1 MNVGPRIEAAWEDSE
16 MTTHDTEAFQKM
28 WSRHGFRA
36 ELRAAWAISIN
47 IWKIELSY
55 PLSVLWFVVMP
66 FLWFIPMLITGSA
79 VAGGSESIV
88 LNELA
93 GTLDWVTYIAIG
105 TSILGLTISLMWGT
119 GFSLRRE
126 QNAGT
131 LETLMTTPMSR
142 STLVW
147 GSMLHNLQHGGLG
160 VILQLGAAIVF
171 FGVTLD
177 VWGIL
182 PALGIIALAVIGL
195 QGIAFAVTCVV
206 LLAKQGWM
214 IVEFISSGLL
224 LVAPMAYPLS
234 VLPPILQYVA
244 YASPLT
250 WSTEAF
256 RGFLMNGLAYQ
267 GVVQAVFA
275 LIILDAIFFAFGA
288 LMFRYTERYVRSK
301 GALEQF

>member
-1 MNVGPRIEAAWEDSE
+1 
-16 MTTHDTEAFQKM
+16 MTQQESEAFQRM
-28 WSRHGFRA
+28 WTRRGLRSEF
-36 ELRAAWAISIN
+36 RAAWAISTN

-55 PLSVLWFVVMP
+55 PLSVLWFIVMP

-79 VAGGSESIV
+79 VTGGSESIV
-88 LNELA
+88 LNDLA

-105 TSILGLTISLMWGT
+105 TSVIGLTISLMWGT

-131 LETLMTTPMSR
+131 LETLMTTPMDR

-171 FGVTLD
+171 FGVTINM
-177 VWGIL
+177 WGIF
-182 PALGIIALAVIGL
+182 PALGIIALAIIGL
-195 QGIAFAVTCVV
+195 QGVAFAITCIV

-214 IVEFISSGLL
+214 IVEFITSGLL
-224 LVAPMAYPLS
+224 LVAPMAYPIS
-234 VLPPILQYVA
+234 VLPPILQYVSN
-244 YASPLT
+244 ASPLT

-267 GVVQAVFA
+267 GVIQAVIA
-275 LIILDAIFFAFGA
+275 LIILDVIFFAVGY
-288 LMFRYTERYVRSK
+288 LMFTYTERFVRRK

>member
-1 MNVGPRIEAAWEDSE
+1 
-16 MTTHDTEAFQKM
+16 MTQQESEAFQRM
-28 WSRHGFRA
+28 WTRRGLRSEF
-36 ELRAAWAISIN
+36 RAAWAISTN

-55 PLSVLWFVVMP
+55 PLSVLWFIVMP
-66 FLWFIPMLITGSA
+66 FLWFIPMLITGTA
-79 VAGGSESIV
+79 VAGGSESVV
-88 LNELA
+88 LNDLA

-105 TSILGLTISLMWGT
+105 TSVIGLTISLMWGT

-131 LETLMTTPMSR
+131 LETLMTTPMDR

-171 FGVTLD
+171 FGVTIN
-177 VWGIL
+177 VWGIF
-182 PALGIIALAVIGL
+182 PALGIIALAIIGL
-195 QGIAFAVTCVV
+195 QGVAFAITCIV

-214 IVEFISSGLL
+214 IVEFITSGLL
-224 LVAPMAYPLS
+224 LVAPMAYPIS
-234 VLPPILQYVA
+234 VLPPILQYVSN
-244 YASPLT
+244 ASPLT

-267 GVVQAVFA
+267 GVIQAVIA
-275 LIILDAIFFAFGA
+275 LIILDVIFFAVGY
-288 LMFRYTERYVRSK
+288 LMFTYTERFVRRK

>member
-1 MNVGPRIEAAWEDSE
+1 MEHQKTESFKRLWGRGGFLAEA
-16 MTTHDTEAFQKM
+16 
-28 WSRHGFRA
+28 
-36 ELRAAWAISIN
+36 RAAWAISIN

-79 VAGGSESIV
+79 VAGGAESTV
-88 LNELA
+88 LNDLA
-93 GTLDWVTYIAIG
+93 GTRDWVTYIAVG

-126 QNAGT
+126 QNSGT
-131 LETLMTTPMSR
+131 LETLMSTPMER

-171 FGVTLD
+171 FGVTID
-177 VWGIL
+177 VWGII
-182 PALGIIALAVIGL
+182 PALGIIALAIFGL

-214 IVEFISSGLL
+214 IVEFISSGLI

-234 VLPPILQYVA
+234 VLPPVLQYIGM
-244 YASPLT
+244 ASPLT
-250 WSTEAF
+250 WSVEGF

-267 GVVQAVFA
+267 GVVQAVVT
-275 LIILDAIFFAFGA
+275 LIVLDIIFFIFGL
-288 LMFRYTERYVRSK
+288 LMFRYTERYVRAK